1 MAAKARRTLGVHS
14 LHSLGVFPSP
24 LWGGVRGGGRAILSQ
39 VAPPRFTRTTPLP
52 TPPPQGGREQTE
64 FAALICSNIA
74 YASQAGALSDNSHPM
89 PLPLSGLL
97 VVSLEQALAAPMC
110 TCRLADAGARVIKV
124 ERPEGDFARYY
135 DKLAV
140 PKRPSPQPS
149 PRKRGEGAHRASG
162 ETQED
167 DERTPGES
175 GEGESAYFVWLNR
188 GKESLVLDLAREN
201 DKALLAAIIAKADVF
216 VQNLKPGAIAK
227 LGFPPEKLRRAH
239 PRLVICSI
247 SGYGEAGPY
256 ARRKAYDMLVQAE
269 SGLASITGGPE
280 APARV
285 GVSICDIAA
294 GMNAYEAILEAL
306 FFRARSGE
314 GAAISISMFDAMADW
329 MAVPLIQYEGG
340 APPKRMGLAHTSIA
354 PYGAFPTKDGADILI
369 SIQSDREW
377 RVLAEKVLGDGAL
390 AADPAFATNVERVK
404 RRAETDARVA
414 KVFGAMEAA
423 ALTQKLA
430 ENDIAF
436 ARVNTTGDLATHPQ
450 LRRIQ
455 VATPS
460 GPVSYPAPPARS
472 DAAQRRY
479 RAVPTLGAHTAK
491 IWAEFMP
498 DAKRS

>member
-1 MAAKARRTLGVHS
+1 
-14 LHSLGVFPSP
+14 
-24 LWGGVRGGGRAILSQ
+24 
-39 VAPPRFTRTTPLP
+39 
-52 TPPPQGGREQTE
+52 
-64 FAALICSNIA
+64 
-74 YASQAGALSDNSHPM
+74 M

-97 VVSLEQALAAPMC
+97 VVSLEQAVAAPMC

-140 PKRPSPQPS
+140 PRARSAPSPLVGEGWGGGWRGDAPILPHTTTPTPNPSPQ
-149 PRKRGEGAHRASG
+149 GGG
-162 ETQED
+162 
-167 DERTPGES
+167 ERTECGAQAS
-175 GEGESAYFVWLNR
+175 ITGDGQSAYFVWLNR
-188 GKESLVLDLAREN
+188 GKESVVLDLARAEG
-201 DKALLAAIIAKADVF
+201 KALLAAILAKADVF

-227 LGFPPEKLRRAH
+227 LGFPLAELRRAH

-247 SGYGEAGPY
+247 SGYGEDGPY
-256 ARRKAYDMLVQAE
+256 AARKAYDMLVQAE

-285 GVSICDIAA
+285 GVSVCDIAA
-294 GMNAYEAILEAL
+294 GMNAYEAILAAL
-306 FFRARSGE
+306 FARERSGD
-314 GAAISISMFDAMADW
+314 GAAISISMFDAMAEW

-340 APPKRMGLAHTSIA
+340 APPKRIGLAHTSIA
-354 PYGAFPTKDGADILI
+354 PYGAFKTKDGADILI

-377 RVLAEKVLGDGAL
+377 RVLAQMVLGDTAL

-414 KVFGAMEAA
+414 AVFGATDEA
-423 ALTQKLA
+423 ALTQKLT

-436 ARVNTTGDLATHPQ
+436 ARVNATADLAVHPQ
-450 LRRIQ
+450 LRRID

-460 GPVSYPAPPARS
+460 GVVSYPAPPARGDGAS
-472 DAAQRRY
+472 PCY
-479 RAVPTLGAHTAK
+479 GAVPALGEHTAK

-498 DAKRS
+498 HAPRPRE